1 MASVGGPVATR
12 TLLSARFRRSRRSS
26 SAWSLMLRLMRDGER
41 PRAPDC
47 GSGHARRSPPRR
59 RALRFGCSRTRTA
72 RHGGGLRACRRGENI
87 SAKRRTLALWR
98 VSSQSSASGWASG
111 RRLNRSHVP
120 NGVRCSELA
129 LHSVLAHSPQPTNAR
144 CARGEE
150 PKARSF
156 DCGASSRWIDWVQ
169 AIRVPQN
176 YQRQAYAASECETR
190 NPPTAPRV
198 PRVVRGGVRE
208 DRRGGGRGARRTR
221 TPHRR
226 GVSRGSPSRST

>member
-1 MASVGGPVATR
+1 
-12 TLLSARFRRSRRSS
+12 
-26 SAWSLMLRLMRDGER
+26 MLRLMRDGER

-87 SAKRRTLALWR
+87 SAIRRTLALWR

-111 RRLNRSHVP
+111 RRLNRSHVQ

-150 PKARSF
+150 PKARSLTVGPALAGSIGCERSEF
-156 DCGASSRWIDWVQ
+156 LRTISVRLTPRANVRPEIRPQLREFLAWYEEVLGRIESGAVVAPGEQERLTEEASAVAHLLDLLDSSAGEPATQ
-169 AIRVPQN
+169 
-176 YQRQAYAASECETR
+176 
-190 NPPTAPRV
+190 
-198 PRVVRGGVRE
+198 
-208 DRRGGGRGARRTR
+208 
-221 TPHRR
+221 
-226 GVSRGSPSRST
+226 